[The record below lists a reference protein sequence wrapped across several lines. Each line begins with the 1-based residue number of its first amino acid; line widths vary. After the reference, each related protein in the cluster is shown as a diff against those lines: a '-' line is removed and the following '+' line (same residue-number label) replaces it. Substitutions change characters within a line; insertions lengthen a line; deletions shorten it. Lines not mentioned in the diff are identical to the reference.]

1 MTNFTT
7 YIFGD
12 FGSGYTQLPDD
23 ASSKVFSHIAGQASC
38 TTQIAVH
45 RTATLIYYCYLRR
58 MGGHYIGIAV
68 AANSIAVADIAAL
81 FPVFEKIVETM
92 VVGGYLLHFDD
103 NGNIVPAGGMLY
115 ANREQADIVAATVA
129 SAFSTIATV
138 PLPPM
143 NYATAGGSTQRFPAD
158 ADKDQ
163 IAKACHSGGYV
174 FIDKDKGYDTLAT
187 NGFRGQLRKKQE
199 EIKNLKFLAIEQ
211 LKEIDG
217 LKNKQRNTTVVAV
230 LAAIVIVLGMVVW
243 NKVLFPSE
251 VTKKDMGEYI
261 YYGPMADGKPNGTG
275 VAIYKNDDSD
285 GRLYYYGNFTNGERQ
300 DEAAVL
306 FYRNGTYF
314 RGKMKGDKWQ
324 EGLLLNVD
332 KEMFLGTFENNQPYV
347 GDWYKYEHAQHV
359 DKWE

>member
-1 MTNFTT
+1 MKASRIPALVLAILLLCACGGGKKHKPVFYDNAEEQDSLELDSGADDYAVGDIVEVPFVERAGVKLVEVTINGQFSTQMIIDSGCSSTLITIAEAKYLYQKGCFSTDDIIGTT
-7 YIFGD
+7 
-12 FGSGYTQLPDD
+12 T
-23 ASSKVFSHIAGQASC
+23 A
-38 TTQIAVH
+38 QIAD
-45 RTATLIYYCYLRR
+45 
-58 MGGHYIGIAV
+58 G
-68 AANSIAVADIAAL
+68 S
-81 FPVFEKIVETM
+81 IVENM
-92 VVGGYLLHFDD
+92 VVRLNKIAIGGK
-103 NGNIVPAGGMLY
+103 I
-115 ANREQADIVAATVA
+115 ECKT
-129 SAFSTIATV
+129 
-138 PLPPM
+138 
-143 NYATAGGSTQRFPAD
+143 TAGGSTQHFPAD

-174 FIDKDKGYDTLAT
+174 FIDKAKGYDTLAT
-187 NGFRGQLRKKQE
+187 NGFRGQLRKKKV
-199 EIKNLKFLAIEQ
+199 EIERLRSEGDKQ
-211 LKEIDG
+211 RKEIDG